1 MDKFPHLKFSEN
13 LIGKARF
20 SGGGNPHPD
29 SVRNKNNR
37 QEYSQSLLGITNQL
51 KKDWLSHISERNN
64 QGLAPLDE
72 NIEPI
77 FLKINPSLLDDLGFD
92 LESFQIEIISQE
104 DDGFIVGASLD
115 NLKTLDEKIQ
125 LFGNYERGGAKIADF
140 WEIIEGNRE
149 TWKPKHIL
157 SAELFEKWNA
167 ISDSQTYQVEV
178 AIAFSK
184 PIAKEPDITKKQG
197 LESRQKKYREKLEK
211 RDELLLSRQT
221 HFEEFVK
228 FYDGTFE
235 SGFVELGDS
244 FACEVS
250 ITGKCLKDLVIN
262 YPFVFEVS
270 EKEEVSGEVG
280 NNTNEFSLQSEIL
293 APPSTAPEIGIIDSG
308 IMENHVFLQQAIIP
322 TNSKS
327 YLSNDNTVADQVAG
341 GGHGTKV
348 AGAVLYPNGVSSL
361 TKPYQLPCFVR
372 NLRVLNNNNQL
383 EHQFPAELMQKIV
396 DENPECPIFN
406 LSINSRVPYK
416 LKHMSSWASMLD
428 KLIHEKKVL
437 FFTSAGNLHR
447 DVVREYIKR
456 GDSYP
461 NYLSEANCRLANPAQ
476 SSFSMV
482 VGSVNHLSLNDTD
495 WQSIGNEN
503 EVAAYSR
510 IGTGIWG
517 HIKPDI
523 VEYGGGFQISKNG
536 KNQISNKD
544 TATELVRS
552 TLNGGGAYAK
562 ESVGTSFATPKA
574 VHIAAELYKLYDSED
589 NVNNL
594 IRALIVQGA
603 RLPNSLFQTPT
614 KIGIQ
619 QLGYGVPSLDR
630 VIRNSEHRI
639 TFYNTKTI
647 SAEQGQIYSLKI
659 PQELGRAENEYDIL
673 IEVTLAYTAKNRR
686 TRQKTKSY
694 LGTWLEWQSSKL
706 SDSYDI
712 FKANTLS
719 ELEGKKIEKA
729 AEKNKD
735 VIQWKIRERGDWGV
749 EDISRN
755 SSTLQKDWAVLK
767 SYELPE
773 ELHFAVVAHKGW
785 DANKEPVPFALTV
798 SIEILGKNIPI
809 YNEIRLENGI
819 EIPIEV

>member
-1 MDKFPHLKFSEN
+1 MEMFPHLKFSEN

-20 SGGGNPHPD
+20 TGGGNPHPD
-29 SVRNKNNR
+29 SVRNKKKR
-37 QEYSQSLLGITNQL
+37 QEYSQSLFEKTSKL
-51 KKDWLSHISERNN
+51 KTDWLNHISDRNSK
-64 QGLAPLDE
+64 GLAPLDE
-72 NIEPI
+72 NVEPI
-77 FLKINPSLLDDLGFD
+77 FLKINPALLEDLGFD

-115 NLKTLDEKIQ
+115 NLKTLDEKI
-125 LFGNYERGGAKIADF
+125 LMFAENRRGGGLVADF

-149 TWKPKHIL
+149 LWKPKHIL
-157 SAELFEKWNA
+157 SAELFEKWNT
-167 ISDSQTYQVEV
+167 ISDTQVYQVEV
-178 AIAFSK
+178 AIAFDK
-184 PIAKEPDITKKQG
+184 PIGKEPDTTKRGGVKR
-197 LESRQKKYREKLEK
+197 LVKYRAKLEK
-211 RDELLLSRQT
+211 RDDLLMKRQS
-221 HFEEFVK
+221 HFENFISYYGMIKSSLV
-228 FYDGTFE
+228 D
-235 SGFVELGDS
+235 LGDS
-244 FACEVS
+244 FACEIS
-250 ITGKCLKDLVIN
+250 INGKGLKDLVIN

-270 EKEEVSGEVG
+270 ELEEVSGEVG
-280 NNTNEFSLQSEIL
+280 DNKNELNFQLEIL
-293 APPSTAPEIGIIDSG
+293 APPATAPEIGIIDSG

-322 TNSKS
+322 SNSKS
-327 YLSNDNTVADQVAG
+327 YLSNDFTVSDKVTG

-361 TKPYQLPCFVR
+361 TSPYELPCFLR
-372 NLRVLNNNNQL
+372 NLRVLNKDNQL
-383 EHQFPAELMQKIV
+383 EHQFTAELMQKIV
-396 DENPECPIFN
+396 NENPECPIFN

-428 KLIHEKKVL
+428 KLTHEKKVL

-447 DVVREYIKR
+447 DTVREYIQR
-456 GDSYP
+456 GNTYP

-476 SSFSMV
+476 SSFSIV

-495 WQSIGNEN
+495 WQSIGNIN

-510 IGTGIWG
+510 IGIGIWG

-523 VEYGGGFQISKNG
+523 VEYGGGLMISKNG
-536 KNQISNKD
+536 MNLISTKD
-544 TATELVRS
+544 TATELISS
-552 TLNGGGAYAK
+552 TLNGGGAFAK

-574 VHIAAELYKLYDSED
+574 VHIAAELYKLYSLEN

-603 RLPNSLFQTPT
+603 RLPNTLFQTPT
-614 KIGIQ
+614 KIGMQ
-619 QLGYGVPSLDR
+619 QLGYGTPSLDR
-630 VIRNSEHRI
+630 VTRNSEHRI

-647 SAEQGQIYSLKI
+647 SAEQGQIYSLKL
-659 PQELGRAENEYDIL
+659 PQEIRKPEDEYDIL

-694 LGTWLEWQSSKL
+694 LGTWLEWKSSKL
-706 SDSYDI
+706 SDSYDK

-719 ELEGKKIEKA
+719 ELEGVKIKKTE
-729 AEKNKD
+729 ERNND
-735 VIQWKIRERGDWGV
+735 VIQWKIRERGSWGGV

-755 SSTLQKDWAVLK
+755 ASTLQKDWAVLN

-785 DANKEPVPFALTV
+785 DANKEPVPYAITV